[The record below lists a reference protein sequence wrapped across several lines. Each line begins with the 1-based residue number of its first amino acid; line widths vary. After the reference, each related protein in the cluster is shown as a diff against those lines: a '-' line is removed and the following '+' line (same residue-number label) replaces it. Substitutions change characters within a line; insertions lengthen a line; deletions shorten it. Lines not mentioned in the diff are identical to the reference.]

1 MAFQMSGKFKRVSR
15 VDNKNLLKWTSN
27 DHMLFDEDEEIVA
40 FERKPK
46 GFVEVDKK
54 LKRSKLFLDVNRNNE
69 LDSDD
74 QLLFDTDVG
83 YAKKLYKAK
92 KGKFHA
98 TNVVADLSGLMG
110 DSIDLS
116 EEIAA
121 GDHSTGRAL
130 FNMTKK
136 KGAQLGY
143 VYMGY
148 LDRGYDDILCSGN
161 PESPVSE
168 FC

>member
-1 MAFQMSGKFKRVSR
+1 M
-15 VDNKNLLKWTSN
+15 
-27 DHMLFDEDEEIVA
+27 
-40 FERKPK
+40 
-46 GFVEVDKK
+46 
-54 LKRSKLFLDVNRNNE
+54 DVNRNNE

-74 QLLFDTDVG
+74 QLLFDTGVG

-92 KGKFHA
+92 KGKFKA
-98 TNVVADLSGLMG
+98 TNVVADLSNLMG
-110 DSIDLS
+110 DDIDLG

-121 GDHSTGRAL
+121 GNHSTRRAL

-148 LDRGYDDILCSGN
+148 VDRGYDDILCSGN

>member
-1 MAFQMSGKFKRVSR
+1 MAFQIIGKFKRVSR
-15 VDNKNLLKWTSN
+15 ADNKNLLKWTSK
-27 DHMLFDEDEEIVA
+27 DYMLFDEDEEIVA
-40 FERKPK
+40 FGRKPK
-46 GFVEVDKK
+46 GFVEVDKG
-54 LKRSKLFLDVNRNNE
+54 LKRSKLCLDVNRNDE

-74 QLLFDTDVG
+74 QLLFNTGIG
-83 YAKKLYKAK
+83 YAKKLYKAR
-92 KGKFHA
+92 KGKFKA
-98 TNVVADLSGLMG
+98 TNVVADLSDIMG
-110 DSIDLS
+110 DVIDFS

-136 KGAQLGY
+136 NGAQLGY
-143 VYMGY
+143 VYMGS
-148 LDRGYDDILCSGN
+148 LTSGYDDIVCSGN

>member
-1 MAFQMSGKFKRVSR
+1 
-15 VDNKNLLKWTSN
+15 
-27 DHMLFDEDEEIVA
+27 
-40 FERKPK
+40 
-46 GFVEVDKK
+46 
-54 LKRSKLFLDVNRNNE
+54 LKRSKLFLDVNRNDE

-74 QLLFDTDVG
+74 QLLFNTGIG
-83 YAKKLYKAK
+83 YAKKLYKAR
-92 KGKFHA
+92 KGRFEA
-98 TNVVADLSGLMG
+98 TNVVTDLSYLMG
-110 DSIDLS
+110 NAIDFS

-148 LDRGYDDILCSGN
+148 LDRGYDDIVCSGN